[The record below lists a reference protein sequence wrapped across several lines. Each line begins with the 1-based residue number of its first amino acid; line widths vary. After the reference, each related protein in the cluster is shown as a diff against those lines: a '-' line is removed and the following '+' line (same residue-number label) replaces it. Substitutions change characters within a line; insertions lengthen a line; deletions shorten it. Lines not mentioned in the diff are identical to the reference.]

1 MREFD
6 ERFLFHIGR
15 GRCRIGLTVNIVFKE
30 GLADP
35 ALSDDCSWNSWSD
48 RDAGST
54 PYLQKN
60 PAKDKSDNKPERKMA
75 ESVED
80 TR

>member
-1 MREFD
+1 MLEKIMD
-6 ERFLFHIGR
+6 LQILLNGKYCIQGGTYAGTNHGP
-15 GRCRIGLTVNIVFKE
+15 
-30 GLADP
+30 ADP

>member
-30 GLADP
+30 GLMLERIMD
-35 ALSDDCSWNSWSD
+35 LQILL
-48 RDAGST
+48 
-54 PYLQKN
+54 YLMTVLGT
-60 PAKDKSDNKPERKMA
+60 A
-75 ESVED
+75 
-80 TR
+80 

>member
-30 GLADP
+30 GLM
-35 ALSDDCSWNSWSD
+35 LERSD

>member
-1 MREFD
+1 ML
-6 ERFLFHIGR
+6 ERIMDLQI
-15 GRCRIGLTVNIVFKE
+15 LLYLMTV
-30 GLADP
+30 L
-35 ALSDDCSWNSWSD
+35 WNSWSD